1 MDKLRKTLLL
11 VVSLTG
17 ITMAS
22 AQEQNS
28 LSSNIGTQFD
38 YILMK
43 SESYRDLK
51 IVKKK
56 WIENLKE
63 NVLGSISRTES
74 ELSSS
79 KSVLNQQKSQ
89 ISALQTKLQQTNA
102 ELSVYT
108 NSGPTVTFL
117 GIRFNQKLFST
128 IFTVL
133 LLGSIGAVAFF
144 AFRFKKSNAVTQ
156 HSKSVLADLE
166 EEYHEYKRK
175 SIEREQKI
183 SRQLQDELNKQKLGN
198 AIKPS

>member
-89 ISALQTKLQQTNA
+89 ISALQTKLQQTKA
-102 ELSVYT
+102 ELSAYT

-128 IFTVL
+128 LFTVL
-133 LLGSIGAVAFF
+133 LLGSIGAVTFF
-144 AFRFKKSNAVTQ
+144 AFKFKKSNAVTL

>member
-1 MDKLRKTLLL
+1 MDKLQKTLLL

-108 NSGPTVTFL
+108 NSGPTVIFL

-133 LLGSIGAVAFF
+133 LLGSIGAVVFF
-144 AFRFKKSNAVTQ
+144 AFRFKKSNSVTQ